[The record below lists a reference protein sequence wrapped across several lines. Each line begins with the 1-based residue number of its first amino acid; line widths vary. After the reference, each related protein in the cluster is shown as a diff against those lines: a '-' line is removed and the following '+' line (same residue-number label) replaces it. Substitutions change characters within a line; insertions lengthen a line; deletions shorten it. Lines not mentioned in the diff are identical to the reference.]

1 MNRFIAAV
9 VQMDSQDS
17 VGKNLDTA
25 AALVEEA
32 ARRGAQLVA
41 LPEGMHYLGR
51 DPAGH
56 AEEIPGGPTFRRMSQ
71 LAREHGL
78 WLHCGS
84 IYERTPEDPRPF
96 NTTMVINP
104 QGELAARYRK
114 LHPFDVVIPNG
125 PEHRESRQ
133 VCPGRE
139 IVTVDTGEVGKLGLA
154 ICYDLRFG
162 ELFRLMALEG
172 AQILLEP
179 ANFTMPTGKDHW
191 EVLLRARA
199 IEKGCYVLAP
209 AQCGQKP
216 DFQAYGNAMIVDP
229 WGTVI
234 ARASDRTQV
243 VTAEIDLDYVAQ
255 VRRQL
260 FTLENRR
267 EDVYS
272 LRPVE

>member
-32 ARRGAQLVA
+32 ARRGARLVA
-41 LPEGMHYLGR
+41 LPESMHYLGR

-199 IEKGCYVLAP
+199 IENGCYVLAP
-209 AQCGQKP
+209 PSVG
-216 DFQAYGNAMIVDP
+216 
-229 WGTVI
+229 
-234 ARASDRTQV
+234 RSRT
-243 VTAEIDLDYVAQ
+243 
-255 VRRQL
+255 
-260 FTLENRR
+260 F
-267 EDVYS
+267 
-272 LRPVE
+272 RPMETP

>member
-1 MNRFIAAV
+1 M
-9 VQMDSQDS
+9 
-17 VGKNLDTA
+17 
-25 AALVEEA
+25 
-32 ARRGAQLVA
+32 
-41 LPEGMHYLGR
+41 
-51 DPAGH
+51 
-56 AEEIPGGPTFRRMSQ
+56 
-71 LAREHGL
+71 
-78 WLHCGS
+78 
-84 IYERTPEDPRPF
+84 
-96 NTTMVINP
+96 INP

-191 EVLLRARA
+191 EVLLRARS
-199 IEKGCYVLAP
+199 IENGCYVLAP